1 MVDTGAVDRMFD
13 DVEDALLITD
23 ADLDEIADFAI
34 YRIQT
39 RTELGRTVK
48 GRYFKAYRPS
58 TRRNRARRGR
68 EVKRVTLQ
76 DTGKMMASMRGR
88 ADEGDALVYFAS
100 REEGRKAAWL
110 DEGTSKM
117 DARPFMGMSQKDLD
131 EAAELVLERIE
142 ARIAG

>member
-1 MVDTGAVDRMFD
+1 MVDTGAVDKMFD

-39 RTELGRTVK
+39 RTELGRTEL

-131 EAAELVLERIE
+131 DAAELVLERIE

>member
-1 MVDTGAVDRMFD
+1 MFD

-100 REEGRKAAWL
+100 REEGRKAGWL
-110 DEGTSKM
+110 DEGTSTM

>member
-1 MVDTGAVDRMFD
+1 MFD

-39 RTELGRTVK
+39 RTELGRTAQ

-68 EVKRVTLQ
+68 EGKRVTLQ

>member
-110 DEGTSKM
+110 DEGTSTM

>member
-1 MVDTGAVDRMFD
+1 MVDTGAVDKMFD

-39 RTELGRTVK
+39 RTELGRTEL